1 MRAVIFGAALLASIV
16 FLAGAPTALAQQ
28 YGGAPGVYG
37 SYGAQA
43 NGYAVPYGG
52 SYPGSYGAYGGN
64 YGAYG
69 STYGGA
75 YSSASPYA
83 AVCAALA
90 YSGTTQGYAAVA
102 ASPYAA
108 TCAYLGLTGGA
119 PGAGFASLYGTSYP
133 GTYSGLGA
141 YGLSSGYPYSGQV
154 PYYGASGSPYTG
166 PYATNSYGVSSYGS
180 YPSYWPSSTP

>member
-1 MRAVIFGAALLASIV
+1 MRAVIFGAALLASTV

-28 YGGAPGVYG
+28 YGGATGVYG
-37 SYGAQA
+37 SYNAPA
-43 NGYAVPYGG
+43 NGYGVPYGG
-52 SYPGSYGAYGGN
+52 NYSGSYGAYGS
-64 YGAYG
+64 A
-69 STYGGA
+69 YGGA
-75 YSSASPYA
+75 YGGGSPYA

-154 PYYGASGSPYTG
+154 PYYGASGSPNLG
-166 PYATNSYGVSSYGS
+166 AYATNPYGVGSYGS